1 MKRSSTRAVS
11 TRAVSTRAVSASVA
25 VAAGAFL
32 ALAAPISASAHVS
45 VDPASTAAGSYTVLT
60 FANAHGCDG
69 SPTTGIT
76 IDIPEGIDSVS
87 PTINPGWT
95 ASKVMDGDR
104 VGEVVYTAEA
114 PLEDGY
120 RTTFALS
127 LQLPADAEGETL
139 AFPVL
144 QTCEIGETSW
154 SEATVE
160 GEAEPEHPAPVI
172 TVTAAS
178 ADAHGHGS
186 TDDDGTDDVGAAA
199 GADEDADTAA
209 VTTETAAAGSTTD
222 SGDVLARVLGIG
234 GLAVGAVGVV
244 LAVTARRTMSV

>member
-1 MKRSSTRAVS
+1 MKRSSITLA
-11 TRAVSTRAVSASVA
+11 AA

-32 ALAAPISASAHVS
+32 ALSAPLAASAHVS
-45 VDPASTAAGSYTVLT
+45 VEPASTAAGSYTVLT
-60 FANAHGCDG
+60 FSNAHGCDG

-95 ASKVMDGDR
+95 AAKVMDGDR
-104 VGEVVYTAEA
+104 VGQVTYTAET

-144 QTCEIGETSW
+144 QSCEIGETSW

-160 GEAEPEHPAPVI
+160 GEEEPAHPAPVI
-172 TVTAAS
+172 TVTEAS
-178 ADAHGHGS
+178 ADEHGHSDATAAS
-186 TDDDGTDDVGAAA
+186 TDDH
-199 GADEDADTAA
+199 ADTA
-209 VTTETAAAGSTTD
+209 TTETTAAGSASST

-234 GLAVGAVGVV
+234 GLAVGAVGIV
-244 LAVTARRTMSV
+244 LAVTARRKTQA